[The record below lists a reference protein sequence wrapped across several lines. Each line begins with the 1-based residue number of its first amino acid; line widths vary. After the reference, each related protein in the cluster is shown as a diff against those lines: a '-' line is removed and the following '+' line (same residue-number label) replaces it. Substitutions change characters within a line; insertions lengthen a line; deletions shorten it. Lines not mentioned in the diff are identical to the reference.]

1 MLSNVLLLLTQ
12 GLALTL
18 ALPAP
23 AESPDS
29 TGVSESDTIDS
40 ITSTLTEIPAS
51 ADSASITDGSKSSSS
66 IHTVFSTSSPVSTQ
80 GSATSFDSSEI
91 ESFYSSVGYNVVSFY
106 ADFLSS
112 RSNFVHGNQKYF
124 NTHTFEFGT
133 YSSVVSEIT
142 TYTDDSFTTML
153 AASPEL
159 YTVLA
164 SVATEFPWHSN
175 YVKDSPFT
183 GLANPTSNSAADSSY
198 MGGPIAKA
206 SMNTALM
213 CFVGITALFAFSL
226 F

>member
-23 AESPDS
+23 ADS
-29 TGVSESDTIDS
+29 TDSTEVSQSEAV
-40 ITSTLTEIPAS
+40 TSAVPAS
-51 ADSASITDGSKSSSS
+51 NNVV
-66 IHTVFSTSSPVSTQ
+66 TVVVTSPPLSTQ
-80 GSATSFDSSEI
+80 TSATPLDSSEI
-91 ESFYSSVGYNVVSFY
+91 SSFYSSVGYNVVSFY
-106 ADFLSS
+106 AQFLSS

-124 NTHTFEFGT
+124 NTHTFDFGS
-133 YSSVVSEIT
+133 YSSVVSDIT
-142 TYTDDSFTTML
+142 TYTDDSFTTLL

-183 GLANPTSNSAADSSY
+183 GLAAPTSNSAADSSF

-206 SMNTALM
+206 SMNTALV